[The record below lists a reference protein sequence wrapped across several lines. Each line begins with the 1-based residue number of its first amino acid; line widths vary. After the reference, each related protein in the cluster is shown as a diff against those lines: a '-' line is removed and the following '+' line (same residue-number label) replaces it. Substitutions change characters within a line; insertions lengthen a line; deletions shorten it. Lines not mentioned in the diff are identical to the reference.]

1 MPLGTTD
8 DGFLL
13 VAARLIAYR
22 RIDIAVTA
30 ATRLGRDLI
39 VVGDGPESARLK
51 ALAGPTVRFTGR
63 LLRPQ
68 LLDLFSRCH
77 AYVVPG
83 IEDFGIAPIEAMAAG
98 KPVVGL
104 RAGGVS
110 ETVVDGVTGV
120 LFGGPSTEGLVDA
133 LERLD
138 ALTFEPTRLR
148 TIARRYDTAVFR
160 DRFRSLLERRGI
172 IGAG

>member
-1 MPLGTTD
+1 MARVLIEVFGRHLDESPAEVAQPVAIGLGKTD
-8 DGFLL
+8 VPALFL
-13 VAARLIAYR
+13 
-22 RIDIAVTA
+22 
-30 ATRLGRDLI
+30 
-39 VVGDGPESARLK
+39 
-51 ALAGPTVRFTGR
+51 LAGPTVRFTGR
-63 LLRPQ
+63 LPRPQ

-120 LFGGPSTEGLVDA
+120 LFGGPSTEALVDA

-138 ALTFEPTRLR
+138 THTFEPTRLR
-148 TIARRYDTAVFR
+148 TMARRYDTAVFR